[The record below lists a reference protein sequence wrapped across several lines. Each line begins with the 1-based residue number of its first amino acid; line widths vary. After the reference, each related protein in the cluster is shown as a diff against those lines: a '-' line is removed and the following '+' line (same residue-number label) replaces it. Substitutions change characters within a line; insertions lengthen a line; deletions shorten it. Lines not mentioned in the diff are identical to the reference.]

1 MTKSSNATPGLS
13 VGAVNTAHMNK
24 NVKKKKK
31 TNNFHKQKIIN
42 LNVFYLIIIYFIE
55 KLFQIKYIM
64 YGILILSWP
73 SANSA

>member
-1 MTKSSNATPGLS
+1 MAD
-13 VGAVNTAHMNK
+13 A
-24 NVKKKKK
+24 
-31 TNNFHKQKIIN
+31 QKIIN

>member
-1 MTKSSNATPGLS
+1 MRHGTPLEI
-13 VGAVNTAHMNK
+13 TQCWQ
-24 NVKKKKK
+24 K
-31 TNNFHKQKIIN
+31 TNSVLIIVVLLKGSQMADAQKIIN
-42 LNVFYLIIIYFIE
+42 LNVFYLIIIYFLE

>member
-31 TNNFHKQKIIN
+31 TNNFHKQKIKKEEKVKTNFIFKKGIP
-42 LNVFYLIIIYFIE
+42 VLIDGS
-55 KLFQIKYIM
+55 LWSNRTV
-64 YGILILSWP
+64 L
-73 SANSA
+73 

>member
-31 TNNFHKQKIIN
+31 KNNFHKQKKKKMKKRR
-42 LNVFYLIIIYFIE
+42 LR
-55 KLFQIKYIM
+55 QISFSKKAYQ
-64 YGILILSWP
+64 Y
-73 SANSA
+73 